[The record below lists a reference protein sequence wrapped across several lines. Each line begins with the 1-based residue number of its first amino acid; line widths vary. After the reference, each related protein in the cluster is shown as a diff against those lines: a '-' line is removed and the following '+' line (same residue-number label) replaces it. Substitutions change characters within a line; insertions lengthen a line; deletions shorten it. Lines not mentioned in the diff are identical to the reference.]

1 MGGLKIMDK
10 IKKIIEEDLADI
22 PLGIFISI
30 IHRTRMMHLNNKMKS
45 LNVTASQSI
54 YLIALYKKEGQS
66 QEDLANHFFID
77 KGTVARGVKKLE
89 DNGFICR
96 RTDPK
101 NRRRY
106 LLYITEDGKAL
117 MPNIYNTIADWEDAM
132 NEGFSEAEKQRITDF
147 LKKLTVKGLNKLHDT
162 EENLNE

>member
-1 MGGLKIMDK
+1 MRKC
-10 IKKIIEEDLADI
+10 KKICEDDLEDI
-22 PLGIFISI
+22 PLGIFASI
-30 IHRTRMMHLNNKMKS
+30 IHRARMMYLNNELKRF
-45 LNVTASQSI
+45 NVTSSQFI
-54 YLIALYKKEGQS
+54 YLIGLYKKEGQT

-96 RTDPK
+96 RTDPE

-106 LLYITEDGKAL
+106 LLYLTEDGMAL
-117 MPNIYNTIADWEDAM
+117 MPDIINIIKDWENSI
-132 NEGFSEAEKQRITDF
+132 NEDLSKAEKEQINEL
-147 LKKLTVKGLNKLHDT
+147 LKKLTMKSLNKLHDT

>member
-1 MGGLKIMDK
+1 MRKC
-10 IKKIIEEDLADI
+10 KKICEDDLEDI
-22 PLGIFISI
+22 PLGIFASI
-30 IHRTRMMHLNNKMKS
+30 IHRTRMMYLNNELKRF
-45 LNVTASQSI
+45 NVTASQFI
-54 YLIALYKKEGQS
+54 YLIGLYKKEGQT

-96 RTDPK
+96 RTDPE

-106 LLYITEDGKAL
+106 LLYLTEDGMAL
-117 MPNIYNTIADWEDAM
+117 MPDIINIIKDWENSI
-132 NEGFSEAEKQRITDF
+132 NEDLSKAEKERINEI
-147 LKKLTVKGLNKLHDT
+147 LKKLTMKSLNKLYDT

>member
-1 MGGLKIMDK
+1 MRKC
-10 IKKIIEEDLADI
+10 KKICEDDLEDI
-22 PLGIFISI
+22 PLGIFTSI
-30 IHRTRMMHLNNKMKS
+30 IHRTRMMYLNNELKRF
-45 LNVTASQSI
+45 NVTSSQFI
-54 YLIALYKKEGQS
+54 YLIGLYRKEGQT

-96 RTDPK
+96 RTDPE

-106 LLYITEDGKAL
+106 LLYLTEDGMAL
-117 MPNIYNTIADWEDAM
+117 MPDIINIIKDWENSI
-132 NEGFSEAEKQRITDF
+132 NEDLSKAEKEQINEL
-147 LKKLTVKGLNKLHDT
+147 LKKLTMKSLNKLHDT

>member
-1 MGGLKIMDK
+1 MRKC
-10 IKKIIEEDLADI
+10 KKICGDDLEDI
-22 PLGIFISI
+22 PLGIFASI
-30 IHRTRMMHLNNKMKS
+30 IHRTRMMYLNNELKRF
-45 LNVTASQSI
+45 NVTSSQFI
-54 YLIALYKKEGQS
+54 YLIGLYKKEGQT

-96 RTDPK
+96 RTDPE

-106 LLYITEDGKAL
+106 LLYLTADGMAL
-117 MPNIYNTIADWEDAM
+117 MPDIINIIKDWENSI
-132 NEGFSEAEKQRITDF
+132 NEDLSESEKEQIKEL
-147 LKKLTVKGLNKLHDT
+147 LKKLTLKSLNKLYDT

>member
-1 MGGLKIMDK
+1 MRKC
-10 IKKIIEEDLADI
+10 KKICEDDLEDI
-22 PLGIFISI
+22 PLGIFASI
-30 IHRTRMMHLNNKMKS
+30 IHRTRMMYLNNELKRF
-45 LNVTASQSI
+45 NVTSSQFI
-54 YLIALYKKEGQS
+54 YLIGLYKKEGQT

-96 RTDPK
+96 RTDPE

-106 LLYITEDGKAL
+106 LLYLTEDGMAL
-117 MPNIYNTIADWEDAM
+117 MPDIINIIKDWENSI
-132 NEGFSEAEKQRITDF
+132 NEDLSNEEKERIKEI
-147 LKKLTVKGLNKLHDT
+147 LKKLTIKSLNKLCDT

>member
-1 MGGLKIMDK
+1 MRKC
-10 IKKIIEEDLADI
+10 KKICEDDLEDI
-22 PLGIFISI
+22 PLGIFASI
-30 IHRTRMMHLNNKMKS
+30 IHRTRMMYLNNELKRF
-45 LNVTASQSI
+45 NVTASQFI
-54 YLIALYKKEGQS
+54 YLIGLYKKEGQT

-96 RTDPK
+96 RMDPE

-106 LLYITEDGKAL
+106 LLYLTEDGMAL
-117 MPNIYNTIADWEDAM
+117 MPDIINIIKDWENSI
-132 NEGFSEAEKQRITDF
+132 NEDLSKAEKERINQL
-147 LKKLTVKGLNKLHDT
+147 LKKLTMKSLNKLYDT

>member
-1 MGGLKIMDK
+1 MRKC
-10 IKKIIEEDLADI
+10 KKICEDDLEDI
-22 PLGIFISI
+22 PLGIFASI
-30 IHRTRMMHLNNKMKS
+30 IHRTRMMYLNNELKRF
-45 LNVTASQSI
+45 NVTASQFI
-54 YLIALYKKEGQS
+54 YLIGLYKKEGQT

-96 RTDPK
+96 RTDPE

-106 LLYITEDGKAL
+106 LLYLTEDGMAL
-117 MPNIYNTIADWEDAM
+117 MPDIINIIKDWENSI
-132 NEGFSEAEKQRITDF
+132 NEDLSKAEKERINEL
-147 LKKLTVKGLNKLHDT
+147 LKKLTMKSLNKLYDT

>member
-1 MGGLKIMDK
+1 MRKC
-10 IKKIIEEDLADI
+10 KKICEDDLEDI
-22 PLGIFISI
+22 PLGIFASI
-30 IHRTRMMHLNNKMKS
+30 IHRTRMMYLNNELKRF
-45 LNVTASQSI
+45 NVTSSQFI
-54 YLIALYKKEGQS
+54 YLIGLYRKEGQT

-96 RTDPK
+96 RTDPE

-106 LLYITEDGKAL
+106 LLYLTEDGMAL
-117 MPNIYNTIADWEDAM
+117 MPDIINIIKDWENSI
-132 NEGFSEAEKQRITDF
+132 NEDLSKAEKEQINEL
-147 LKKLTVKGLNKLHDT
+147 LKKLTMKSLNKLHDT

>member
-1 MGGLKIMDK
+1 MRKC
-10 IKKIIEEDLADI
+10 KKICEDDLEDI
-22 PLGIFISI
+22 PLGIFASI
-30 IHRTRMMHLNNKMKS
+30 IHRTRMMYLNNELKRF
-45 LNVTASQSI
+45 NVTSSQFI
-54 YLIALYKKEGQS
+54 YLIGLYRKEGQT

-96 RTDPK
+96 RTDPE

-106 LLYITEDGKAL
+106 LLYLTEDGMAL
-117 MPNIYNTIADWEDAM
+117 MPDIINIIKDWENSINEDLSKAEKEQM
-132 NEGFSEAEKQRITDF
+132 NEL
-147 LKKLTVKGLNKLHDT
+147 LKKLTMKSLNKLHDT

>member
-1 MGGLKIMDK
+1 MSKC
-10 IKKIIEEDLADI
+10 KKIREDDLNDI
-22 PLGIFISI
+22 PLGLYASI
-30 IHRTRMMHLNNKMKS
+30 IHRARMMYLNNQLKT
-45 LNVTASQSI
+45 LNVTSSQFV
-54 YLIALYKKEGQS
+54 YLIKLYRKEGQT

-96 RTDPK
+96 RTDPE

-106 LLYITEDGKAL
+106 LLYLTEDGMAL
-117 MPNIYNTIADWEDAM
+117 MPDIINIIKDWENSI
-132 NEGFSEAEKQRITDF
+132 NEDLSKAEKEQINEL
-147 LKKLTVKGLNKLHDT
+147 LKKLTMKSLNKLHDT

>member
-1 MGGLKIMDK
+1 MHKIE
-10 IKKIIEEDLADI
+10 KIIEEDLTDI
-22 PLGIFISI
+22 PLGILISI
-30 IHRTRMMHLNNKMKS
+30 IHRTRMMYLNNRMKS
-45 LNVTASQSI
+45 LNVTASQSL
-54 YLIALYKKEGQS
+54 YLIGLYKKEGQT
-66 QEDLANHFFID
+66 QEDLATHFFID

-89 DNGFICR
+89 DNGFISR
-96 RTDPK
+96 KTDPE

-117 MPNIYNTIADWEDAM
+117 MPEIWAVISDWEDVM
-132 NEGFSEAEKQRITDF
+132 NKDFTEAERQRISDF